1 MQIEQFQIANEAALA
16 AALPSLAVMA
26 PQLVLAFGGPERFAA
41 PTWLAPLR
49 RAVPDAQLVGCS
61 SAGEILGGQVHDGTL
76 CLSAVRF
83 ESAGVCSHA
92 ETLLG
97 MDDSQACGERLARRI
112 EGMGLRAVFV
122 LGPGVQVN
130 GSAMLEGLKAA
141 LPARTL
147 ISGGL
152 AGDDGA
158 FVRTHTL
165 GPQGVAE
172 RQVVALA
179 FYGDSLV
186 LGNAAFGGW
195 QAFGPARRVTRCT
208 GNVLYELDDRR
219 ALDVYR
225 LYLGDYASQ
234 LPASGLLFPFEM
246 MDAHGRPSGL
256 IRTILGVD
264 EAEGSL
270 TLAGDIEPQGLLRL
284 MHSSADR
291 LVEAAELAAGAA
303 GESRQAGSGPTLAVL
318 VSCVGRKLVMG
329 DRVEEEVEEVVRK
342 LGPDT
347 FAIGFYSYGEI
358 SGSAYY
364 GDCRLHN
371 QTMTVTCISEPAGD
385 SGPRREGPTAD
396 SAAAPGDGSSQA
408 PPQAG

>member
-1 MQIEQFQIANEAALA
+1 MRIEQALIADDAALA
-16 AALPSLAVMA
+16 SALPRLAATA
-26 PQLVLAFGGPERFAA
+26 PQLVLAFGGPKRFAD
-41 PTWLAPLR
+41 PRWLAPLR
-49 RAVPDAQLVGCS
+49 EKLPAAQLIGCS
-61 SAGEILGGQVHDGTL
+61 SAGEILGGKVHDGSL
-76 CLSAVRF
+76 CLTAVHFDDADAR
-83 ESAGVCSHA
+83 AHA

-97 MDDSQACGERLARRI
+97 MDDSLACGERLARRI
-112 EGMGLRAVFV
+112 EGQGLRAVFV
-122 LGPGVQVN
+122 LGPGVMVN
-130 GSAMLEGLKAA
+130 GSALLDGLKAA
-141 LPARTL
+141 LPAGTL

-158 FVRTHTL
+158 FACTHTL
-165 GPQGVAE
+165 GPQGIAE

-179 FYGDSLV
+179 LYGPGLV

-195 QAFGPARRVTRCT
+195 QAFGPARRVTRCA
-208 GNVLYELDDRR
+208 GNLLYELDGRR
-219 ALDVYR
+219 ALDVYK
-225 LYLGDYASQ
+225 LYLGDYASG

-246 MDAHGRPSGL
+246 LDAQGQPSGL

-270 TLAGDIEPQGLLRL
+270 TLAGDIEPQGMLRL

-303 GESRQAGSGPTLAVL
+303 GDSRPSGAGPMLALL

-329 DRVEEEVEEVVRK
+329 DRAEEEVEEVVRK

-358 SGSAYY
+358 SGSTYY

-371 QTMTVTCISEPAGD
+371 QTMTVTCISE
-385 SGPRREGPTAD
+385 
-396 SAAAPGDGSSQA
+396 
-408 PPQAG
+408 QAGAGR